1 VFSASDPYRK
11 KTEQGVKIIIMKA
24 KHWIAIGVAT
34 STVAVLTALAVPIPT
49 RTFRTT
55 ASINAVI
62 QVANPVAT
70 NTALLAFD
78 TFAGHDLVNLA
89 LGQALTTVQ
98 SNLVLALEIN
108 CDSTFARLAV
118 FDKNLSSNVVDI
130 AGSTNIFA
138 LTGQDNAAAA
148 GPNHERFVMR
158 MGVNTNGFLI
168 GGFLTVSGRVYL
180 DPTNGCP
187 RAVLVDTD
195 RSHDRALADAVVKDH
210 DADSK
215 DKDKLMAGDAHL
227 IGVVNVIFEGGTTNE
242 VLLPFGQLTVKH
254 QLLP

>member
-1 VFSASDPYRK
+1 
-11 KTEQGVKIIIMKA
+11 M
-24 KHWIAIGVAT
+24 
-34 STVAVLTALAVPIPT
+34 L
-49 RTFRTT
+49 
-55 ASINAVI
+55 

-89 LGQALTTVQ
+89 LGTSLATVRTNQ
-98 SNLVLALEIN
+98 LLAMEIN
-108 CDSTFARLAV
+108 CDSTFARLVV
-118 FDKNLSSNVVDI
+118 FDTELLSNIVDI

-138 LTGQDNAAAA
+138 LTGQDNASAP

-158 MGVNTNGFLI
+158 MEVNTNGFLQ
-168 GGFLTVSGRVYL
+168 GGFLTVAGRVYL

-187 RAVLVDTD
+187 RSVLIDTD
-195 RSHDRALADAVVKDH
+195 HSHDRTLEDTAL
-210 DADSK
+210 K
-215 DKDKLMAGDAHL
+215 DKDEDSKVKDKNITGDAHL

-242 VLLPFGQLTVKH
+242 VLLPFGQLTMRR

>member
-1 VFSASDPYRK
+1 
-11 KTEQGVKIIIMKA
+11 MKA
-24 KHWIAIGVAT
+24 KQWIIIGVAT
-34 STVAVLTALAVPIPT
+34 SAVAILTALAIPVPT

-55 ASINAVI
+55 ASINAVL

-89 LGQALTTVQ
+89 LGTPLSTVRTNQ
-98 SNLVLALEIN
+98 LLALEIN
-108 CDSTFARLAV
+108 CDSTFARLVV
-118 FDKNLSSNVVDI
+118 FDAEVSSNIVDI

-138 LTGQDNAAAA
+138 LTGQDNASAP

-158 MGVNTNGFLI
+158 MEVNTNGFLQ

-187 RAVLVDTD
+187 RAVLIDTD
-195 RSHDRALADAVVKDH
+195 RSHDRGLGDA
-210 DADSK
+210 AIK
-215 DKDKLMAGDAHL
+215 DKDGDSKVKDTNIAGDAHL

-242 VLLPFGQLTVKH
+242 VLLPFGQLTMKR